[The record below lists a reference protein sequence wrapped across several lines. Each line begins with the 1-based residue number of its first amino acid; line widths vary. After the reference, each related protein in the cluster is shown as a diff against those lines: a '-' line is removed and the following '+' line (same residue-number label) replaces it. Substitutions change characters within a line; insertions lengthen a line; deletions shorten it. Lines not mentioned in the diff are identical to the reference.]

1 LKIKLF
7 LSGNCIGREK
17 VQKTQ
22 KKKFLRLLCFFA
34 AMKPKLTA
42 DDSSL
47 HLQSGGFEVLLAAMK
62 AWLFLPLTFGL
73 ALAAAA
79 QDTAVTNLWQF
90 RLPDSGGESSPALAP
105 DGTIYEGTFHGWL
118 LALTPDGKLKWKFK
132 AGLEIKSSPA
142 VAADGTICFGS
153 RDRKF
158 YALNSAGKLKWSFTT
173 GAWVDSSPAIAADGT
188 IYFGSWDTNFYALNP
203 GGQLKWSFATGGIVD
218 SSPAIGADGT
228 IYFGS
233 HDRNFYALTPD
244 GKLKWKFA
252 TGAEIIASPAIG
264 ADGTIYISSTD
275 GNFYAL
281 NPDGTKRWRLH
292 TGGYTSSSPVL
303 DANGNLYFAVNT
315 EQFSLAPDGKMR
327 WHYDNANPISTSPAA
342 LADDQ
347 ILVATRWS
355 RSGMLSTAA
364 NTLWDLPSGHGFCG
378 SPDVSPAGVIY
389 LTDEHQL
396 FAFQPLTNAAA
407 PVRSSWPLWRADAQR
422 TGRVQK

>member
-1 LKIKLF
+1 
-7 LSGNCIGREK
+7 
-17 VQKTQ
+17 
-22 KKKFLRLLCFFA
+22 
-34 AMKPKLTA
+34 
-42 DDSSL
+42 
-47 HLQSGGFEVLLAAMK
+47 MK
-62 AWLFLPLTFGL
+62 AWLFLPLTFCL
-73 ALAAAA
+73 VLTAAA
-79 QDTAVTNLWQF
+79 QDAAVTNLWQF
-90 RLPDSGGESSPALAP
+90 RLTDSGGESSPALAP

-118 LALTPDGKLKWKFK
+118 LALTPDGALKWKFK

-158 YALNSAGKLKWSFTT
+158 YALNSSGK
-173 GAWVDSSPAIAADGT
+173 
-188 IYFGSWDTNFYALNP
+188 
-203 GGQLKWSFATGGIVD
+203 LKWSFATGAWLD

-252 TGAEIIASPAIG
+252 TGGEIIASPAIG

-275 GNFYAL
+275 GNVYAL

-315 EQFSLAPDGKMR
+315 EQFSLSPDGKVR

-347 ILVATRWS
+347 ILVVTRWS

-364 NTLWDLPSGHGFCG
+364 NTLWDLPSGYGFCG

-389 LTDEHQL
+389 VTDEHRI